1 MPSTPRGKRTTGPD
15 GVRVTGKAANG
26 EGSVYFD
33 RSNSLWIATYLL
45 PGEVNA
51 AGRPKIRKVTGPTR
65 AVVLNRRAARLAHA
79 AFQSDSAAVGGL
91 ISVHEYCEW
100 WLDIVQAPRVRPSSL
115 QAIRARLTAA
125 RLGELAPMRLL
136 DVRPHDVAHWQ
147 QRLLT
152 SLAPK
157 TVADSRT
164 ALAQVFD
171 AAVDHDALPANPVRR
186 VKAPRV
192 ERHVGRALSID
203 EVRSLVAAT
212 NGYRY
217 GPVLA
222 ILYGQG
228 WRVSEALG
236 LAWDDIDLETG
247 VAHVRRAVIEV
258 SGHGRRLAP
267 PKTAGAEGKHILLPG
282 VINRLE
288 RWRSVQAD
296 ERAAA
301 GALWQTHR
309 YEGRVVALVFT
320 NTLGGLVPR
329 QAIDKLGRRI
339 AESIG
344 IDPTGLGTHAGRR
357 SVITA
362 LYSAGETLDDVARHV
377 GHRSTATTAG
387 YVAALGDRPKR
398 TAEVAAALLDDGLAG
413 TMTALDLPL

>member
-1 MPSTPRGKRTTGPD
+1 MPPTPRGKRSAGPD

-33 RSNSLWIATYLL
+33 RSNSLWIATYTL
-45 PGEVNA
+45 PGELNR
-51 AGRPKIRKVTGPTR
+51 AGRPKIRKVSGPTR
-65 AVVLNRRAARLAHA
+65 AAVLERRRARLDQARGETERA
-79 AFQSDSAAVGGL
+79 AADRL
-91 ISVHEYCEW
+91 LSVYEFCEW
-100 WLDIVQAPRVRPSSL
+100 WLNVVQAPRVRPSSL
-115 QAIRARLTAA
+115 QSIRARLTTE
-125 RLGELAPMRLL
+125 RLGDLSRMRLA
-136 DVRPHDVAHWQ
+136 DVRPQDVASWQ

-164 ALAQVFD
+164 TLGQVFD
-171 AAVDHDALPANPVRR
+171 AAVDHDVLAANPVRR

-192 ERHVGRALSID
+192 EHRAGRALSVD
-203 EVRSLVAAT
+203 EVRRLVAASD
-212 NGYRY
+212 GYRY

-236 LAWDDIDLETG
+236 LAWDDIDLDNG
-247 VAHVRRAVIEV
+247 VVHVRRAVIEV
-258 SGHGRRLAP
+258 SGQGRRLAP
-267 PKTAGAEGKHILLPG
+267 PKTAGAEGEHILLPG
-282 VINRLE
+282 VIKRLE
-288 RWRSVQAD
+288 RWRVVQAG

-301 GALWQTHR
+301 GAVWHTHR
-309 YEGRVVALVFT
+309 YEGRRLDLVFT
-320 NTLGGLVPR
+320 NPVGGLVPR

-357 SVITA
+357 SVVTA

-387 YVAALGDRPKR
+387 YVAALGERPKR
-398 TAEVAAALLDDGLAG
+398 TAAVAAQLLDDN
-413 TMTALDLPL
+413 